1 MEAASIPEQP
11 SAAPPR
17 RALGKI
23 LSDNILW
30 ILMGIALLIFFFK
43 DPQQTFDDVKTGLS
57 NGTIWALIAL
67 GYTLVYGIIELINFA
82 HGDVFMLGSMIA
94 LFLIVQVFG
103 ISAATPP
110 LLLVFVLLLVILITM
125 VVTAALNVSI
135 ERVAYRPL
143 RNAPKLAPLI
153 SAIGMS
159 FVLQNVALL
168 IAGPANK
175 SVDNLL
181 PTVNLLSYVGVNTVE
196 LSFRQVFVGVVTI
209 PLLVG
214 MSWFVAKTKQG
225 RAMRATAQD
234 PDTAGLM
241 GVDVNRTIALTFLLG
256 GALAGAAG
264 VVQILYNNVTV
275 WNLGFRFGLNAF
287 TSAVLGGIGNLPGA
301 VLGALVL
308 GQINAFSDRYVAAN
322 WTNAIV
328 FMVLIGVLVF
338 KPTGLLGQQLADRA

>member
-1 MEAASIPEQP
+1 MDQ
-11 SAAPPR
+11 
-17 RALGKI
+17 
-23 LSDNILW
+23 
-30 ILMGIALLIFFFK
+30 IAQTIIIGLANGLIF
-43 DPQQTFDDVKTGLS
+43 
-57 NGTIWALIAL
+57 ALVAL

-82 HGDVFMLGSMIA
+82 HGEVFMLGSFMA
-94 LFLIVQVFG
+94 LVLISTVFNVT
-103 ISAATPP
+103 AATPLP
-110 LLLVFVLLLVILITM
+110 LMVGQVLIVIAITM
-125 VVTAALNVSI
+125 LATATLNVSI

-168 IAGPANK
+168 IFGPANDGVDRILPNVNVL
-175 SVDNLL
+175 SVFGID
-181 PTVNLLSYVGVNTVE
+181 TVTINAE
-196 LSFRQVFVGVVTI
+196 QVFVAIVTI
-209 PLLVG
+209 PLLLALT
-214 MSWFVAKTKQG
+214 WFVTKTRQG
-225 RAMRATAQD
+225 KAMRATAQD

-241 GVDVNRTIALTFLLG
+241 GVDVNRTIAITFLIG

-264 VVQILYNNVTV
+264 VVQILYNNTTV

-301 VLGALVL
+301 VLGAMFL
-308 GQINAFSDRYVAAN
+308 GLINAFSDRYLAAN

-328 FMVLIGVLVF
+328 FAVLIGILVF